1 MLIKKEQRTG
11 GQDSSHR
18 PGDIYHP
25 DFINGN
31 PAFFEIT
38 VRNSLQPRYVVS
50 SATSAGTAAL
60 AGEAE
65 KDERHEEDVVSSGGL
80 FFPLAVETLG
90 YWTPSSLKTLK
101 TIASKTTC
109 NTTSLSQAFSNLMQ
123 QLSVKLWVYN
133 ARLVHGC
140 LQLHSC
146 NDSFW
151 DLPT

>member
-1 MLIKKEQRTG
+1 M
-11 GQDSSHR
+11 
-18 PGDIYHP
+18 
-25 DFINGN
+25 
-31 PAFFEIT
+31 
-38 VRNSLQPRYVVS
+38 S

-80 FFPLAVETLG
+80 FFPLGSGDIRLLD
-90 YWTPSSLKTLK
+90 SLKSADTQDYSFQDHL
-101 TIASKTTC
+101 I